1 MEQITMNE
9 KRFTFRK
16 LSMALGGLIILIGI
30 PLFFWLA
37 QMSIGTAVVPGAGG
51 PPAESNQLDPARS
64 TISSVGQEVE
74 APVVELATDK
84 VWLISADVAQ
94 GETVGRYGAIN
105 VIVGYELVNV
115 SEAELSVKL
124 LDGPRG
130 VLTAEKMVSGANGT
144 VEILLF
150 LADLEEVSGD
160 SVALELNLILRDPNA
175 ASEKIL
181 YLDFVEGWIIDLT
194 AAPEGTTAEIIQIGK
209 PSAVEAEGLPANST
223 YEIELSTAYT
233 LAGDED
239 AVLVVGY
246 EFTDEN
252 GSAGGYEV
260 TAISPGSGAITAL
273 MRLDSSFLDASGEPV
288 ENVRFFARI
297 NRYDEMSAEWVN
309 LSPGNEPLLDSERS
323 LPYPYLQ
330 DSFFVQS
337 ATWAADD
344 LGRPLLNV
352 TMGYKLVSQ
361 PTAEILVKVTGA
373 EGTVTF
379 ASESILIEEGDG
391 TLTLPLLFNQPL
403 MANEPVLQVSAVLV
417 AGDIEV
423 QDEQAV
429 FVEGQSQTAETESEA
444 GEVWI
449 IATEVVT
456 RTTVNGVAADITL
469 VVGYDL
475 SNDYSGGRI
484 DFANQFQA
492 SVHGGGSGGG
502 GGSTAQITPGN
513 GTTEFVF
520 GFETTSW
527 LIAQDWLNSM
537 SSYFKLFGYTVTGDE
552 LLVGEAFKI
561 GTD

>member
-1 MEQITMNE
+1 
-9 KRFTFRK
+9 
-16 LSMALGGLIILIGI
+16 
-30 PLFFWLA
+30 
-37 QMSIGTAVVPGAGG
+37 
-51 PPAESNQLDPARS
+51 
-64 TISSVGQEVE
+64 
-74 APVVELATDK
+74 
-84 VWLISADVAQ
+84 
-94 GETVGRYGAIN
+94 
-105 VIVGYELVNV
+105 
-115 SEAELSVKL
+115 
-124 LDGPRG
+124 
-130 VLTAEKMVSGANGT
+130 
-144 VEILLF
+144 
-150 LADLEEVSGD
+150 
-160 SVALELNLILRDPNA
+160 
-175 ASEKIL
+175 
-181 YLDFVEGWIIDLT
+181 
-194 AAPEGTTAEIIQIGK
+194 
-209 PSAVEAEGLPANST
+209 
-223 YEIELSTAYT
+223 
-233 LAGDED
+233 
-239 AVLVVGY
+239 
-246 EFTDEN
+246 
-252 GSAGGYEV
+252 
-260 TAISPGSGAITAL
+260 
-273 MRLDSSFLDASGEPV
+273 
-288 ENVRFFARI
+288 
-297 NRYDEMSAEWVN
+297 
-309 LSPGNEPLLDSERS
+309 
-323 LPYPYLQ
+323 
-330 DSFFVQS
+330 
-337 ATWAADD
+337 
-344 LGRPLLNV
+344 
-352 TMGYKLVSQ
+352 MGYKLVSQ

-391 TLTLPLLFNQPL
+391 TLTLPLPFNQPL